1 MWIETHRHIFEQVGV
16 EVEAEVTIAEG
27 MKLRGRIDRL
37 EKTMDGDYHIVDFKS
52 GTNHPSEKTIADHVQ
67 LLTYQLI
74 LHHGAFD
81 GTKIRPVRST
91 ESGMTVDGATLVYPE
106 KDTKKI
112 WSITQAAKT
121 EEQLAEFENQLPD
134 LLQEL
139 RGPELQAQRNPR
151 CATCKLK
158 PICPV
163 FDTGKWTTEPTTNV
177 S

>member
-1 MWIETHRHIFEQVGV
+1 
-16 EVEAEVTIAEG
+16 
-27 MKLRGRIDRL
+27 
-37 EKTMDGDYHIVDFKS
+37 
-52 GTNHPSEKTIADHVQ
+52 
-67 LLTYQLI
+67 
-74 LHHGAFD
+74 
-81 GTKIRPVRST
+81 
-91 ESGMTVDGATLVYPE
+91 MTVDGATLVYPE

-134 LLQEL
+134 LLQAL